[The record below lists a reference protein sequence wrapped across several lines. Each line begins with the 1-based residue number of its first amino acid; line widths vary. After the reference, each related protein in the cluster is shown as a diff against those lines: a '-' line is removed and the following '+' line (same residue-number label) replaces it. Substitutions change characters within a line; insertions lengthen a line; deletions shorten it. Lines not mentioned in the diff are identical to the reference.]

1 MPNTSYMSPPL
12 TDWSSEISAPP
23 TAGMTGPF
31 QYPPASM
38 PADMP
43 PAFQFPPAGT
53 SAGSSGT
60 PAPSRPAA
68 PPASAAPSPAGAAAS
83 TDSTGS
89 AGSTGSTSP
98 TGSSGSTSSAGAAAS
113 AGPVSS
119 VPAVRPP
126 ARHPAHNEFAGST
139 GDLDLQNHQPAEVIE
154 APTTTGEAFL
164 GSLKA
169 MLLRNRGNF
178 VAATLLI
185 GTQGTMVWEGILHE
199 VGNDYFI
206 IYQTGRQRYILC
218 DIYALKYMEFYDTKQ
233 RELCE
238 HLLQENGSQGFC

>member
-1 MPNTSYMSPPL
+1 MPNQPRMSQPL
-12 TDWSSEISAPP
+12 QDWSTEISAPQP
-23 TAGMTGPF
+23 AAAAAPGAL
-31 QYPPASM
+31 QYPAAAM
-38 PADMP
+38 PADAP
-43 PAFQFPPAGT
+43 PAFQFPAASGAAGAPT
-53 SAGSSGT
+53 GAS
-60 PAPSRPAA
+60 APSRP
-68 PPASAAPSPAGAAAS
+68 SNSTVPSGSTGAAA
-83 TDSTGS
+83 
-89 AGSTGSTSP
+89 
-98 TGSSGSTSSAGAAAS
+98 
-113 AGPVSS
+113 PVPPSSS
-119 VPAVRPP
+119 VPAVRP
-126 ARHPAHNEFAGST
+126 AVRHPAHNEFAGST
-139 GDLDLQNHQPAEVIE
+139 GDLDLHHHQPVEVIE
-154 APTTTGEAFL
+154 APTSTGEAFL

-238 HLLQENGSQGFC
+238 HLLQENGTQGFC